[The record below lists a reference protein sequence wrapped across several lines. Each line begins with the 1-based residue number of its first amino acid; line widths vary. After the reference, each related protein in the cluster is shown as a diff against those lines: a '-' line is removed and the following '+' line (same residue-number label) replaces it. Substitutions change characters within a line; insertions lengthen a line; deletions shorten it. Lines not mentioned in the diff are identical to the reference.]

1 MPVENATYI
10 SELNPDW
17 PVGKSDFVSEGD
29 DHFRTMKKSLQN
41 TIPNADGPITGTP
54 TQLNNLTNGINW
66 VDNSATAGAA
76 SYFEVT
82 DPTST
87 DDTPPDAPLAVGT
100 PTVTQ
105 FNSVPGL
112 ALNWQALM
120 DIIYPVGR
128 PFMSATD
135 NRNPADILGFG
146 TWSPL
151 VGLMAGVGTA
161 TDTHGASFAFAAGA
175 QPGYLRVGEE
185 HMVAMSRTPAFH
197 GDWVNDHA
205 HGCGKVNK
213 PNGDG
218 GQVMTD
224 GGTEGYG
231 YGDYAGGHTPSGY
244 IDAVAF
250 GSGDQINGQAFVNP
264 YYGLYIWIR
273 TA

>member
-10 SELNPDW
+10 KDLNADW

-29 DHFRTMKKSLQN
+29 DHFRMMKKTLQN
-41 TIPNADGPITGTP
+41 TIPNADAPITGTP
-54 TQLNNLTNGINW
+54 TQLNNLTNAINW

-105 FNSVPGL
+105 FNSVPEM
-112 ALNWQALM
+112 ALNWQTLM
-120 DIIYPVGR
+120 DIIYPVGN

-185 HMVAMSRTPAFH
+185 HIVAMSHTPTFTGNYVGPHNH
-197 GDWVNDHA
+197 GM
-205 HGCGKVNK
+205 GMVNK
-213 PNGDG
+213 PNGNG
-218 GQVMTD
+218 GQVVSP
-224 GGTEGYG
+224 GGSEGYG
-231 YGDYAGGHTPSGY
+231 YTDEGGGFTPSGTVSE
-244 IDAVAF
+244 VAF

-264 YYGLYIWIR
+264 YYGMYIWIR